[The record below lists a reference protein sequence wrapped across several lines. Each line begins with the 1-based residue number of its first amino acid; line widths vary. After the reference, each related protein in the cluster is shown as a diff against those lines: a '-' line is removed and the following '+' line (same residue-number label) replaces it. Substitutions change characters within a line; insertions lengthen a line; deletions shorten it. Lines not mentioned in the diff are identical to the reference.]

1 MACPYL
7 VDRGPGLRQ
16 GTLSPQPVLENG
28 AVLCPSALSPVPSP
42 PGLAAIQTAAASC
55 PVTICSSAR

>member
-42 PGLAAIQTAAASC
+42 PGLAAIQTAVLLAL
-55 PVTICSSAR
+55 